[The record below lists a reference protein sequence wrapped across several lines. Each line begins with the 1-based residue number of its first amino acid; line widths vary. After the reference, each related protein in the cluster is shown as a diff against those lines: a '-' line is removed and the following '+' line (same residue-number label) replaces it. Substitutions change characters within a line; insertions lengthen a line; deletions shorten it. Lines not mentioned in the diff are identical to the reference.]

1 MSDEM
6 EEVLLSEPAPRGV
19 GETLKTAREEKALSV
34 RDAAARLRLMAR
46 QIEAMEAEDFAS
58 LGQPVFARGF
68 VRNYAKLLGLD
79 EAVLLARMSPAE
91 SVTMPQAENLPFA
104 PKPGFWTSP
113 WVIGSI
119 GVFFLVLAVPVG
131 LYLWLNSGGTLDIAD
146 PIAVKPQAD
155 LVAPVQPAVP
165 APEAPLSAGQDEIS
179 QPGAGDQLVSGDAVS
194 SAASA
199 AQAVPVLPLH
209 STVNAMPAPVLQ
221 TQPVTGLANEMA
233 MQTIQ
238 FRLAEP
244 AWLQV
249 RDGSG
254 KLVHSALNLAGAL
267 VVVQGLPPFSLVV
280 GNASKVQVTYRN
292 KPVDITPYIDV
303 TVARFTLD

>member
-1 MSDEM
+1 MSEEM

-34 RDAAARLRLMAR
+34 QEAAARLRLMAR

-79 EAVLLARMSPAE
+79 EAALLAKMSPAE

-113 WVIGSI
+113 WVMSSI
-119 GVFFLVLAVPVG
+119 GAILLVLAVPVA
-131 LYLWLNSGGTLDIAD
+131 LYLWLNSGETLGIAD

-155 LVAPVQPAVP
+155 LVAPAQPVMPEQPLAP
-165 APEAPLSAGQDEIS
+165 APEAPLSGQDETSRIV
-179 QPGAGDQLVSGDAVS
+179 PADTLP
-194 SAASA
+194 SAENA
-199 AQAVPVLPLH
+199 AQAVTVLPLQ
-209 STVNAMPAPVLQ
+209 SSVNVTPDLVTQ
-221 TQPVTGLANEMA
+221 TQQPTGLANEAA

-238 FRLAEP
+238 FRLSEP

-254 KLVHSALNLAGAL
+254 KMVHSALNLAGASVL
-267 VVVQGLPPFSLVV
+267 VKGTPPFSLVV
-280 GNASKVQVTYRN
+280 GNAAKVQVTYRN

>member
-1 MSDEM
+1 MSEEM

-34 RDAAARLRLMAR
+34 QEAAARLRLMAR

-79 EAVLLARMSPAE
+79 EAALLAKMSPAE

-113 WVIGSI
+113 WVMSSI
-119 GVFFLVLAVPVG
+119 GAILLVLAVPVA
-131 LYLWLNSGGTLDIAD
+131 LYLWLNSGETLGIAD

-155 LVAPVQPAVP
+155 LVAPAQPVMPEQPLAP
-165 APEAPLSAGQDEIS
+165 APEAPLSGQDETSRIV
-179 QPGAGDQLVSGDAVS
+179 PADTLP
-194 SAASA
+194 SAENA
-199 AQAVPVLPLH
+199 AQAVTVLPLQ
-209 STVNAMPAPVLQ
+209 SSVNVTPDLVTQ
-221 TQPVTGLANEMA
+221 TQQPTGLANEAA

-238 FRLAEP
+238 FRLSEP

-249 RDGSG
+249 RDGRG
-254 KLVHSALNLAGAL
+254 KMVHSALNLAGASVL
-267 VVVQGLPPFSLVV
+267 VKGTPPFSLVV
-280 GNASKVQVTYRN
+280 GNAAKVQVTYRN